1 MLAGLV
7 LLSFAM
13 PSVSFAQQADTVR
26 SATVQP
32 TTTTTNQQ
40 GATTGT
46 SAPTRREDP
55 RENIYRLG
63 KGVYTDTLNRSDF
76 KATASDVAEL
86 DDCDTTFQTFILVR
100 RLSPWRIGLFAGP
113 NFAYCG
119 TWENTF
125 GPTRR
130 DNTLYNGAGFN
141 ITGNVDYYL
150 TPNTR
155 RLRFGLGTVFGYQNY
170 ITRGIYRDYLYGL
183 AAARGVNRDQVTI
196 RQRASEDMFLTVGPV
211 IQFTLARGRRN
222 PDAATFIEL
231 GLRGGLF
238 RTEAATIAAFI
249 PSQNP
254 IQPTASLVEGGQLIR
269 TVNPSYRLYHPGG
282 LLSLGVFFPLRN
294 NWNIGVQAQGFYT
307 QLNYLIVNGLQDQLY
322 EFKRKHGG
330 FNAGLAVRKGFVQKK
345 LIPKAPVVCPTC
357 DSIPELNVQFNNAS
371 LKGTSLAYVDSAA
384 ALRLPT
390 PLDTT
395 VAAPVISWRS
405 TTPTPQRQK
414 FNETFTA
421 RLYYRADTVATAGGA
436 TGVNSTTGNS
446 GLTNTTGNTGVTSG
460 TGATGGDMVI
470 AQVENT
476 TDTTLAFPAGFFSK
490 GQITPG
496 FYYVTVHNR
505 QQAKCGTCMSEV
517 ATTSFASIR
526 PKVVT
531 EECEY
536 RHRLERLEVFYR
548 TPYTRE
554 VANVCYCNGTITSVG
569 DTTTRLRFRGLNRRL
584 ATSAIEFDT
593 NTVILNL
600 RDLPGG
606 LAQQL
611 QAEKAKIE
619 SGNAIRFKG
628 RRVRPQVQ
636 YFRAVFTV
644 TKLPCNG
651 QPEQPVGSFNTT
663 ISDNTFSITDLK
675 PLTDAQRTK
684 LLAPP
689 APVKKRAPRR
699 RAGNSGRRS
708 DAQFGVE

>member
-1 MLAGLV
+1 MRTFIQQHPKRMLAGLV
-7 LLSFAM
+7 LLGFAI
-13 PSVSFAQQADTVR
+13 PSISLAQQADTVR
-26 SATVQP
+26 RDAVQSASP
-32 TTTTTNQQ
+32 SS
-40 GATTGT
+40 
-46 SAPTRREDP
+46 SAPRREDP

-63 KGVYTDTLNRSDF
+63 KGVYTDTLRRDEF
-76 KATASDVAEL
+76 KAQASDVAEL

-125 GPTRR
+125 GPTKR

-155 RLRFGLGTVFGYQNY
+155 RLRFGLGTAFGYQNY
-170 ITRGIYRDYLYGL
+170 ITRGVYRDYLYGL
-183 AAARGVNRDQVTI
+183 AAARGVGRDQVTI

-211 IQFTLARGRRN
+211 LQFTLARSRRN
-222 PDAATFIEL
+222 PDAATFLEL

-238 RTEAATIAAFI
+238 RTEAATIAAFTT
-249 PSQNP
+249 PNF
-254 IQPTASLVEGGQLIR
+254 QPNGPLVQGGPLLR

-294 NWNIGVQAQGFYT
+294 NWNIGVQAQGFFT
-307 QLNYLIVNGLQDQLY
+307 QLNYIIVNGIDDQLY

-330 FNAGLAVRKGFVQKK
+330 FSGGVAVRKGFVQKK
-345 LIPKAPVVCPTC
+345 LIPKTPTVCPTC
-357 DSIPELNVQFNNAS
+357 DSIPQLNVQFNGAS
-371 LKGTSLAYVDSAA
+371 LKGASLAFVDSTNAQQAPPVNTAA
-384 ALRLPT
+384 T
-390 PLDTT
+390 
-395 VAAPVISWRS
+395 APVISWRS
-405 TTPTPQRQK
+405 TTPNPK
-414 FNETFTA
+414 NETFTA
-421 RLYYRADTVATAGGA
+421 RLYYRADTVAATGGA
-436 TGVNSTTGNS
+436 T
-446 GLTNTTGNTGVTSG
+446 
-460 TGATGGDMVI
+460 AGDQVI
-470 AQVENT
+470 AQLENT
-476 TDTTLAFPAGFFSK
+476 TDTTLTFPTAYFSN
-490 GQITPG
+490 GQLTPG

-505 QQAKCGTCMSEV
+505 QTAKCGSCMSEV

-526 PKVVT
+526 PRNNVV
-531 EECEY
+531 ECEY
-536 RHRLERLEVFYR
+536 RHRLERLEVYYR

-569 DTTTRLRFRGLNRRL
+569 DTVTRLRYRGLNRRL

-619 SGNAIRFKG
+619 SGNAIRYKG

-651 QPEQPVGSFNTT
+651 QPEQAVGSFNTT
-663 ISDNTFSITDLK
+663 ISDNSYSITDLK
-675 PLTDAQRTK
+675 PLTDDQKAK

-689 APVKKRAPRR
+689 APAKKRAPRR
-699 RAGNSGRRS
+699 RGGNSGRRS
-708 DAQFGVE
+708 DAMFGVE

>member
-7 LLSFAM
+7 LLSFAI
-13 PSVSFAQQADTVR
+13 PSVSLAQQADTVR
-26 SATVQP
+26 RDAVQP
-32 TTTTTNQQ
+32 ATGQQSPATTT
-40 GATTGT
+40 
-46 SAPTRREDP
+46 PRREDP

-63 KGVYTDTLNRSDF
+63 KGVYTDTLRRDEF
-76 KATASDVAEL
+76 KAQASDVAEL

-100 RLSPWRIGLFAGP
+100 RLSPWRIGLYAGP

-125 GPTRR
+125 GPNRR

-155 RLRFGLGTVFGYQNY
+155 RLRFGLGTAFGYQNY

-183 AAARGVNRDQVTI
+183 AAAQGVGRDQVTI

-211 IQFTLARGRRN
+211 LQFTLARSRRN
-222 PDAATFIEL
+222 PEAATFIEL

-249 PSQNP
+249 PQQFTG
-254 IQPTASLVEGGQLIR
+254 QPNGPLVEGGQLLR

-307 QLNYLIVNGLQDQLY
+307 QLNYIIVNGREDQLY

-345 LIPKAPVVCPTC
+345 LIPKTPTVCPTC
-357 DSIPELNVQFNNAS
+357 DSIPELRVQFNGAS
-371 LKGTSLAYVDSAA
+371 LKGASLSYVDSTNAQQSAPVNTAA
-384 ALRLPT
+384 T
-390 PLDTT
+390 
-395 VAAPVISWRS
+395 APVISWRS
-405 TTPTPQRQK
+405 TTPNPK
-414 FNETFTA
+414 NETFTA
-421 RLYYRADTVATAGGA
+421 RLYYRADSVSTGAATGA
-436 TGVNSTTGNS
+436 TSTTGAN
-446 GLTNTTGNTGVTSG
+446 
-460 TGATGGDMVI
+460 GGDLVI
-470 AQVENT
+470 AQLENT
-476 TDTTLAFPAGFFSK
+476 TDTTLTFPAAYFSG

-505 QQAKCGTCMSEV
+505 QTAKCGSCMSEV

-526 PKVVT
+526 PRSTVV
-531 EECEY
+531 ECEY
-536 RHRLERLEVFYR
+536 RHRLERLEVYYR

-554 VANVCYCNGTITSVG
+554 IANVCYCNGTITSVG
-569 DTTTRLRFRGLNRRL
+569 DTVTRLRYRGLNRRL
-584 ATSAIEFDT
+584 ATSAVEFDT

-619 SGNAIRFKG
+619 SGNAVRYRG

-663 ISDNTFSITDLK
+663 ISDNSYSITDLK
-675 PLTDAQRTK
+675 PLTDAQKTK

-708 DAQFGVE
+708 DAMFGVE

>member
-26 SATVQP
+26 RDTVQSATIQQP
-32 TTTTTNQQ
+32 TPVQQNAPATN
-40 GATTGT
+40 
-46 SAPTRREDP
+46 RREDP

-63 KGVYTDTLNRSDF
+63 KGVYTDTVRRDEF
-76 KATASDVAEL
+76 KARASDVAEL

-125 GPTRR
+125 GPNQR

-141 ITGNVDYYL
+141 ITGNVDYFL
-150 TPNTR
+150 TPATR
-155 RLRFGLGTVFGYQNY
+155 RLRFGIGTAFGYQNY
-170 ITRGIYRDYLYGL
+170 NTRSIYRDYLYNL
-183 AAARGVNRDQVTI
+183 AATGTPSATRDQVTI
-196 RQRASEDMFLTVGPV
+196 NQRPSEDMFLTVGPV
-211 IQFTLARGRRN
+211 LTFTIARSRRN
-222 PDAATFIEL
+222 PDATTFIEA
-231 GLRGGLF
+231 GARGGVF
-238 RTEAATIAAFI
+238 RTEAATIAAYV
-249 PSQNP
+249 PSQGNVIP
-254 IQPTASLVEGGQLIR
+254 NGALVGGGRLIR
-269 TVNPSYRLYHPGG
+269 SVNPSSNLYH
-282 LLSLGVFFPLRN
+282 LGALGNLAIFFPLRN
-294 NWNIGVQAQGFYT
+294 NWNIGVQGQGFIT
-307 QLNYLIVNGLQDQLY
+307 RLNYLIVNGQQDILY
-322 EFKRKHGG
+322 EFKRTHGG
-330 FNAGLAVRKGFVQKK
+330 FSAGLAVRKGFVQKK
-345 LIPKAPVVCPTC
+345 LIPKAPVVCPVC
-357 DSIPELNVQFNNAS
+357 DSIPQLNVQFNNAS
-371 LKGTSLAYVDSAA
+371 LKGASLAYIDTSNAQQRQQLQQTTPVNTSA
-384 ALRLPT
+384 T
-390 PLDTT
+390 
-395 VAAPVISWRS
+395 APVISWRS
-405 TTPTPQRQK
+405 TTPNPK
-414 FNETFTA
+414 NETFTA
-421 RLYYRADTVATAGGA
+421 RLYYRSDTLV
-436 TGVNSTTGNS
+436 
-446 GLTNTTGNTGVTSG
+446 
-460 TGATGGDMVI
+460 TGATASDQVI
-470 AQVENT
+470 AQLENT
-476 TDTTLAFPAGFFSK
+476 TDTTLTFPTAYFSN
-490 GQITPG
+490 GQLNPG

-505 QQAKCGTCMSEV
+505 QTAKCGSCMSEV
-517 ATTSFASIR
+517 ATSSFASVR
-526 PKVVT
+526 PRVVAS

-536 RHRLERLEVFYR
+536 RHKLERLEVFYR

-569 DTTTRLRFRGLNRRL
+569 DTVTRLRYRGLNRRL

-619 SGNAIRFKG
+619 SGNVLRFKG

-663 ISDNTFSITDLK
+663 ISDNSYSITDLK
-675 PLTDAQRTK
+675 PLTDEQRTK

-689 APVKKRAPRR
+689 APVRKRAAPRR
-699 RAGNSGRRS
+699 RGGNSGRRS
-708 DAQFGVE
+708 DVMFGVE

>member
-7 LLSFAM
+7 LLGSAM
-13 PSVSFAQQADTVR
+13 PFVSFAQQADTVR
-26 SATVQP
+26 RDTVQSVTVQQP
-32 TTTTTNQQ
+32 TAVQQ
-40 GATTGT
+40 GT
-46 SAPTRREDP
+46 APATRRETS

-63 KGVYTDTLNRSDF
+63 RGVYTDTLRRDDF
-76 KATASDVAEL
+76 KAQASDVAEL

-100 RLSPWRIGLFAGP
+100 RLSPWRIGLYAGP

-125 GPTRR
+125 GPTQR

-150 TPNTR
+150 TPATR
-155 RLRFGLGTVFGYQNY
+155 RLRFGLGTAFGYQNY
-170 ITRGIYRDYLYGL
+170 VTRGIYRDYLYGL
-183 AAARGVNRDQVTI
+183 ASARGIGRDQVTI

-211 IQFTLARGRRN
+211 IQFTLARSRRN
-222 PDAATFIEL
+222 PDAATFLEL

-238 RTEAATIAAFI
+238 RTEAATIAAFV
-249 PSQNP
+249 PSQLAIP
-254 IQPTASLVEGGQLIR
+254 PVSSFVEGGGLIR
-269 TVNPSYRLYHPGG
+269 TVNPSTRLYHPGG

-307 QLNYLIVNGLQDQLY
+307 QLNYIIVNGIQDQLY

-330 FNAGLAVRKGFVQKK
+330 FNAGLAVRKGFIQKK
-345 LIPKAPVVCPTC
+345 LIPKAPVVCPVC
-357 DSIPELNVQFNNAS
+357 DSIPQLNVQFNNAS
-371 LKGTSLAYVDSAA
+371 LKGASLAYIDSTNAQQSAPVNTAA
-384 ALRLPT
+384 P
-390 PLDTT
+390 
-395 VAAPVISWRS
+395 APVISWRS
-405 TTPTPQRQK
+405 TTPNPK
-414 FNETFTA
+414 NETFTA
-421 RLYYRADTVATAGGA
+421 RLYYRADTVAT
-436 TGVNSTTGNS
+436 TGVAGT
-446 GLTNTTGNTGVTSG
+446 
-460 TGATGGDMVI
+460 TGATGFTSTTGGAGSGDMII
-470 AQVENT
+470 AQLENT
-476 TDTTLAFPAGFFSK
+476 TDTTLTFPAGFFSN

-505 QQAKCGTCMSEV
+505 QTAKCGSCMSEV

-526 PKVVT
+526 ERKDPK
-531 EECEY
+531 ECQF
-536 RHRLERLEVFYR
+536 RHKLERLEVFYR

-584 ATSAIEFDT
+584 ATSTVEFDT
-593 NTVILNL
+593 NTVIFNL

-619 SGNAIRFKG
+619 SGNAIRFRG

-684 LLAPP
+684 LLTPP
-689 APVKKRAPRR
+689 APVRKRAPRR

-708 DAQFGVE
+708 DAMFGVE

>member
-13 PSVSFAQQADTVR
+13 PSVIFAQQADTVR
-26 SATVQP
+26 RDTVQSATIQEVTPVQQSSP
-32 TTTTTNQQ
+32 GQQ
-40 GATTGT
+40 GT
-46 SAPTRREDP
+46 SPTNRRNDT
-55 RENIYRLG
+55 RENIYRLRR
-63 KGVYTDTLNRSDF
+63 GVYTDTLRRDDF
-76 KATASDVAEL
+76 KAQASDVTEL

-100 RLSPWRIGLFAGP
+100 RLSPWRVGLFAGP

-125 GPTRR
+125 GPNQR

-150 TPNTR
+150 TPATR
-155 RLRFGLGTVFGYQNY
+155 RLRFGLGTAFGYQNY

-183 AAARGVNRDQVTI
+183 AAARTPSVGRDQVTI

-211 IQFTLARGRRN
+211 VQFTLARSRRN
-222 PDAATFIEL
+222 PDAATFLEL

-249 PSQNP
+249 PSQGN
-254 IQPTASLVEGGQLIR
+254 IQPTSSLVEGGALIR

-294 NWNIGVQAQGFYT
+294 NWNIGLQAQGFYT
-307 QLNYLIVNGLQDQLY
+307 RLNYIIVNGEQDQLY
-322 EFKRKHGG
+322 EFRRRHGG
-330 FNAGLAVRKGFVQKK
+330 FSAGLAVRKGFIQKK
-345 LIPKAPVVCPTC
+345 LIPKAPVVCPVC
-357 DSIPELNVQFNNAS
+357 DSIPLLNVQFNNAS
-371 LKGTSLAYVDSAA
+371 LKGASLAYIDSTNAQLQQSTPVNTSAA
-384 ALRLPT
+384 API
-390 PLDTT
+390 
-395 VAAPVISWRS
+395 ISWRS
-405 TTPTPQRQK
+405 TTLNPK
-414 FNETFTA
+414 NETFTA
-421 RLYYRADTVATAGGA
+421 RLYYRADSVVA
-436 TGVNSTTGNS
+436 
-446 GLTNTTGNTGVTSG
+446 GNT
-460 TGATGGDMVI
+460 DLII

-476 TDTTLAFPAGFFSK
+476 TDTTLTFPAGYFSG
-490 GQITPG
+490 GQLTPG
-496 FYYVTVHNR
+496 FYYATVHHR
-505 QQAKCGTCMSEV
+505 QVAKCGTCMSEV

-526 PKVVT
+526 PKEIV
-531 EECEY
+531 EECQF
-536 RHRLERLEVFYR
+536 RHKLERLEVFYR

-554 VANVCYCNGTITSVG
+554 VANVCYCNGVITSVG

-584 ATSAIEFDT
+584 ASSTVEFDT

-619 SGNAIRFKG
+619 SGNAIRFRG

-663 ISDNTFSITDLK
+663 ISDNTYSITDLK

-689 APVKKRAPRR
+689 APARRKAAPRR
-699 RAGNSGRRS
+699 RGGNSGRRS
-708 DAQFGVE
+708 DVMFGVE

>member
-1 MLAGLV
+1 MRMLAGLV

-13 PSVSFAQQADTVR
+13 PSISFAQQADTVR
-26 SATVQP
+26 RDTVQSVTVQP
-32 TTTTTNQQ
+32 TTTVQPATPAQQGTSTTTTN
-40 GATTGT
+40 
-46 SAPTRREDP
+46 RREDP
-55 RENIYRLG
+55 RERIYRLG
-63 KGVYTDTLNRSDF
+63 KGVYTDTLNRAEF
-76 KATASDVAEL
+76 KAQASDVAEL

-100 RLSPWRIGLFAGP
+100 RLSPWRVGLFAGP

-141 ITGNVDYYL
+141 ITGNIDYYL

-155 RLRFGLGTVFGYQNY
+155 RLRFGLGTAFGYQNY

-183 AAARGVNRDQVTI
+183 ASARGVGRDQVTI

-211 IQFTLARGRRN
+211 VQFTLARSRRN

-249 PSQNP
+249 PSQGT
-254 IQPTASLVEGGQLIR
+254 IQPTGSLVEGGALLR

-307 QLNYLIVNGLQDQLY
+307 QLNYIIVNGLQDQLY

-345 LIPKAPVVCPTC
+345 LIPKAPVVCPVC
-357 DSIPELNVQFNNAS
+357 DSIPQLSVQFNNAS
-371 LKGTSLAYVDSAA
+371 LKGVSLPYIDSTNAQQSAPVNTAA
-384 ALRLPT
+384 T
-390 PLDTT
+390 
-395 VAAPVISWRS
+395 APVISWRS
-405 TTPTPQRQK
+405 TTPNPK
-414 FNETFTA
+414 NETFTA
-421 RLYYRADTVATAGGA
+421 RLYYRADTVATAGA
-436 TGVNSTTGNS
+436 TGTTSTTG
-446 GLTNTTGNTGVTSG
+446 GATSG
-460 TGATGGDMVI
+460 DQVI
-470 AQVENT
+470 AQLENT
-476 TDTTLAFPAGFFSK
+476 TDTTLTFPAGFFSN

-496 FYYVTVHNR
+496 FYYVTVHSR
-505 QQAKCGTCMSEV
+505 QQAKCGSCMSEV
-517 ATTSFASIR
+517 ATTSFASIA
-526 PKVVT
+526 PSGA
-531 EECEY
+531 EECEF

-548 TPYTRE
+548 TPGQRDVTS
-554 VANVCYCNGTITSVG
+554 VCYCNGTIIG
-569 DTTTRLRFRGLNRRL
+569 QQIRKNRLFYRSLNRRL
-584 ATSAIEFDT
+584 ATGEIEFDT

-600 RDLPGG
+600 RDIPGN

-611 QAEKAKIE
+611 QAEKSKIE
-619 SGNAIRFKG
+619 SSGGITRRG
-628 RRVRPQVQ
+628 RRVRPQVS

-651 QPEQPVGSFNTT
+651 KPEQPVGSFNTT

-675 PLTDAQRTK
+675 PLTDEQRTK

-689 APVKKRAPRR
+689 APARKRAPRR

-708 DAQFGVE
+708 DVMFGVE

>member
-1 MLAGLV
+1 MRMLAGLV
-7 LLSFAM
+7 LLGFAI
-13 PSVSFAQQADTVR
+13 PFVSLAQQADTVR
-26 SATVQP
+26 RDTVQP
-32 TTTTTNQQ
+32 ASVQQ
-40 GATTGT
+40 SPEINGN
-46 SAPTRREDP
+46 RREDP

-63 KGVYTDTLNRSDF
+63 KGVYTDTLRRDEF
-76 KATASDVAEL
+76 KAQASDVAEL

-141 ITGNVDYYL
+141 LTGNVDYYL
-150 TPNTR
+150 TPATR
-155 RLRFGLGTVFGYQNY
+155 RLRLGLGTAFGYQNY
-170 ITRGIYRDYLYGL
+170 YTRGIYRDYLYNLG
-183 AAARGVNRDQVTI
+183 ATRPGNPVTRDQVTI

-211 IQFTLARGRRN
+211 LAFTLARSRRN
-222 PDAATFIEL
+222 PDATTFIEL

-238 RTEAATIAAFI
+238 RTEAATISAFV
-249 PSQNP
+249 PSEGTVTPNTGP
-254 IQPTASLVEGGQLIR
+254 FVEGGGLIR
-269 TVNPSYRLYHPGG
+269 SVNPSTRLYHPGG

-307 QLNYLIVNGLQDQLY
+307 RLNYLIVNGIDDELY
-322 EFKRKHGG
+322 EFRRRHGG
-330 FNAGLAVRKGFVQKK
+330 FSAGVAVRKGFIQKK
-345 LIPKAPVVCPTC
+345 LIPKAPIVCPVC
-357 DSIPELNVQFNNAS
+357 DSIPQLSIQFNNAS
-371 LKGTSLAYVDSAA
+371 LKGASLAYIDSTDVQQFA
-384 ALRLPT
+384 ALNRSAP
-390 PLDTT
+390 
-395 VAAPVISWRS
+395 APVISWRS
-405 TTPTPQRQK
+405 TTLNPK
-414 FNETFTA
+414 NETFTA
-421 RLYYRADTVATAGGA
+421 RLHYRPDTVTAGPA
-436 TGVNSTTGNS
+436 
-446 GLTNTTGNTGVTSG
+446 
-460 TGATGGDMVI
+460 DQII
-470 AQVENT
+470 AQLENT
-476 TDTTLAFPAGFFSK
+476 TDTTLTFPAGYFAN
-490 GQITPG
+490 GQMTPG

-505 QQAKCGTCMSEV
+505 QTAKCGSCMSEV
-517 ATTSFASIR
+517 ATTSFAVIDRDS
-526 PKVVT
+526 VSA
-531 EECEY
+531 ECEF
-536 RHRLERLEVFYR
+536 RHKLERLEVYYR

-569 DTTTRLRFRGLNRRL
+569 DTVTRLRYRGLNRRL
-584 ATSAIEFDT
+584 ATAAVEFDT

-600 RDLPGG
+600 RDLPGN

-619 SGNAIRFKG
+619 SGNAVRYRG

-663 ISDNTFSITDLK
+663 ISDNSYSITDLK

-689 APVKKRAPRR
+689 APVRKATPRR

-708 DAQFGVE
+708 TTMFGVE

>member
-1 MLAGLV
+1 MRMLAGLV
-7 LLSFAM
+7 LLSFAI

-26 SATVQP
+26 RDTVQSATIQQP
-32 TTTTTNQQ
+32 TPVQQTAPVQQGTPPTTN
-40 GATTGT
+40 
-46 SAPTRREDP
+46 RREDP

-63 KGVYTDTLNRSDF
+63 RGVFTDTLRRDEF
-76 KATASDVAEL
+76 KAQASDVAEL

-100 RLSPWRIGLFAGP
+100 RLSPWRVGLYAGP

-125 GPTRR
+125 GPTKR
-130 DNTLYNGAGFN
+130 DNTLYNGTGFN
-141 ITGNVDYYL
+141 ITGNIDYYL
-150 TPNTR
+150 TPATR
-155 RLRFGLGTVFGYQNY
+155 RLRIGVGTAFGYQNY

-183 AAARGVNRDQVTI
+183 ASARGIGRDQVTI
-196 RQRASEDMFLTVGPV
+196 KQRASEDMFLTVGPV
-211 IQFTLARGRRN
+211 IQFTLARSRRN
-222 PDAATFIEL
+222 PDASTFIEL

-238 RTEAATIAAFI
+238 RTEAATIAAFV
-249 PSQNP
+249 PSQST
-254 IQPTASLVEGGQLIR
+254 IQPTGSLVTGGALIR

-294 NWNIGVQAQGFYT
+294 NWNVGVQAQGFYT
-307 QLNYLIVNGLQDQLY
+307 QLNYIIVNGLQDQLY

-345 LIPKAPVVCPTC
+345 LIPKTPTVCPTC
-357 DSIPELNVQFNNAS
+357 DSIPQLNVQFNNAS
-371 LKGTSLAYVDSAA
+371 LKGASLAYVD
-384 ALRLPT
+384 P
-390 PLDTT
+390 DTT
-395 VAAPVISWRS
+395 NGQQLQQTTPTAPVNTSATAPVISWRS
-405 TTPTPQRQK
+405 TTPNPK
-414 FNETFTA
+414 NETFTA
-421 RLYYRADTVATAGGA
+421 RLYYRADSVGTAGAA
-436 TGVNSTTGNS
+436 TGAAST
-446 GLTNTTGNTGVTSG
+446 
-460 TGATGGDMVI
+460 TGATGGDLII
-470 AQVENT
+470 AQLENT
-476 TDTTLAFPAGFFSK
+476 TDTTLTFPTAFFSG
-490 GQITPG
+490 GQLTPG

-505 QQAKCGTCMSEV
+505 QTAKCGSCMSEV

-526 PKVVT
+526 PRVT
-531 EECEY
+531 VTPECEY

-619 SGNAIRFKG
+619 SGNALRFKG

-689 APVKKRAPRR
+689 APVKKRATRR
-699 RAGNSGRRS
+699 RGGNSGRRS
-708 DAQFGVE
+708 DAMFGVE